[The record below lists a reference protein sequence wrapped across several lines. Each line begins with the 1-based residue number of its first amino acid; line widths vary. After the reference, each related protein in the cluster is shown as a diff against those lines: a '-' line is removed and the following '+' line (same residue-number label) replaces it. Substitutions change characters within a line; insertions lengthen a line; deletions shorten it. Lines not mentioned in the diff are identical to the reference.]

1 MDIFLFNDTRA
12 SIHPIN
18 YSILEILKDGS
29 AVSVKY
35 NSLIVNFKVPNIVVI
50 FSNHMPDTSKLSED
64 RLQIYS
70 VSKQELN
77 FKDTKRVREH
87 SVYHYNGNI
96 S

>member
-35 NSLIVNFKVPNIVVI
+35 NSQIVNFKVPNIVII

-64 RLQIYS
+64 RWQIYS

-77 FKDTKRVREH
+77 FKDATRVREH